1 MQNPTLFKINTILY
15 LIQKSLSGFRDTSF
29 AFYVNTLTTL
39 LAIPVV
45 YKLDVEVTKNKQ
57 SLLKTARRV
66 VGMVDVN
73 VFILVQI
80 IVGMCWSWHKS
91 FIAVFIVTELQAS
104 KTILGFIVLKTNY
117 YIAVNL

>member
-1 MQNPTLFKINTILY
+1 LQNPITLLKINTILY
-15 LIQKSLSGFRDTSF
+15 LIQKSLPGFRDISF

-57 SLLKTARRV
+57 SLLKTARKV

-104 KTILGFIVLKTNY
+104 KTILG
-117 YIAVNL
+117 